1 MLKWSKSAELTDDNV
16 TAAANAVVKLDL
28 PEDAYMLKLSAV
40 GWKNDG
46 FNLNPDYILGL
57 FV

>member
-1 MLKWSKSAELTDDNV
+1 MLKWSKSAELTDTNV

-28 PEDAYMLKLSAV
+28 PEDAYMLKLSAA
-40 GWKNDG
+40 GWKADG
-46 FNLNPDYILGL
+46 YDKNPDYILRL